1 MTCLVSYNEFRANEK
16 VQWQVTSN
24 LAAQINKYLPSGTA
38 SNGQECRRGFSEC
51 FWLRASHK
59 VAVQLSSRAKLS
71 EGSNGPGSSQDTR
84 ISHMAVGR
92 GFSFLL
98 FTPSHMDLSTGLLM
112 TQQSAAPRAHDPRE
126 RENQSRSCHEFYVLH
141 PESQTITSALLCQ
154 LEVSH

>member
-24 LAAQINKYLPSGTA
+24 LAAQINKYLPSGTV
-38 SNGQECRRGFSEC
+38 SNDQESRRGFSEW

-71 EGSNGPGSSQDTR
+71 EGSNGSENSQDTR

-98 FTPSHMDLSTGLLM
+98 SGPGRPHS
-112 TQQSAAPRAHDPRE
+112 
-126 RENQSRSCHEFYVLH
+126 
-141 PESQTITSALLCQ
+141 
-154 LEVSH
+154 